1 MRARV
6 KKGQGTDR
14 ESGRTGRETVSL
26 EDIVLSTRVS
36 LEVLTALL
44 GEKGVV
50 TREESLEKL
59 AAQRA
64 VFQTLL
70 EKVRSR

>member
-26 EDIVLSTRVS
+26 E
-36 LEVLTALL
+36 VLTALL
-44 GEKGVV
+44 VEKGVV